1 MVFIIVPFFGEMN
14 ISYIYVRTRYEWEV
28 EEYSTYNSIVSSA
41 GILGKV
47 SFGEKINLNQ

>member
-47 SFGEKINLNQ
+47 SFWKK